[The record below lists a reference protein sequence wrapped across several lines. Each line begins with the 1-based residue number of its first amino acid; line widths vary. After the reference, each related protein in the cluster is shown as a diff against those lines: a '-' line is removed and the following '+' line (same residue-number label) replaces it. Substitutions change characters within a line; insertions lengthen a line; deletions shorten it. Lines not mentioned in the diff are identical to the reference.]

1 MRKLILLIMSLSL
14 FATNSFSQPWQ
25 RVAEFGMREPL
36 FIYNDSIN
44 NSLLIT
50 GKFLLVNDSAYNGL
64 ASYNNGAFSNF
75 GCGIQ
80 WDCISPL
87 SPNGVVFGYEMINYN
102 NKIYATGSFTKIGN
116 IPTNSFGEWD
126 GQYWQVNGQG
136 LKYGNNEGYGAMF
149 SLIDNELYIGGG
161 FDTAFGVAAN
171 SLIKFDGQT
180 WSTVYNL
187 PKYNVSGNFIG
198 RVTKFQN
205 KIYVSGQFYS
215 GFPVPDINALVVFDG
230 TNWVSV
236 GTGFPNP
243 NDALS
248 DMVVYKNEL
257 IVGGHFTKNTSSL
270 NPGNNIAAWDGTNWH
285 SLGDASQGFGVNG
298 VNASV
303 VRMIVHGDYLYVCG
317 HFSEAGNQT
326 ATNIARWDGT
336 NWCSLATGF
345 SSAITNEAVTS
356 LAFYGDTLFAV
367 GNFSQYNGD
376 TTIRY
381 AAKLPNPDS
390 YVTNCTTV
398 NIVEYAQQNNFE
410 IFPNPTNQILNIKTK
425 TNFINTTICDLQG
438 RIIINQS
445 FMPSIDLSTLKNG
458 MYILELSNHKQKT
471 RQRFIKY

>member
-1 MRKLILLIMSLSL
+1 
-14 FATNSFSQPWQ
+14 
-25 RVAEFGMREPL
+25 
-36 FIYNDSIN
+36 
-44 NSLLIT
+44 
-50 GKFLLVNDSAYNGL
+50 
-64 ASYNNGAFSNF
+64 
-75 GCGIQ
+75 
-80 WDCISPL
+80 
-87 SPNGVVFGYEMINYN
+87 
-102 NKIYATGSFTKIGN
+102 
-116 IPTNSFGEWD
+116 
-126 GQYWQVNGQG
+126 
-136 LKYGNNEGYGAMF
+136 
-149 SLIDNELYIGGG
+149 
-161 FDTAFGVAAN
+161 
-171 SLIKFDGQT
+171 
-180 WSTVYNL
+180 
-187 PKYNVSGNFIG
+187 
-198 RVTKFQN
+198 
-205 KIYVSGQFYS
+205 
-215 GFPVPDINALVVFDG
+215 
-230 TNWVSV
+230 
-236 GTGFPNP
+236 
-243 NDALS
+243 
-248 DMVVYKNEL
+248 MVVYKNEL